1 MNKRKRKSKLAPF
14 VPVTKTTMATPAWR
28 AMSLGARLLYIE
40 LRGRL
45 RNDCLNNGKVFLS
58 CRLAAKA
65 IGVRPGSIARWYM
78 ENEYFGF
85 LRKTGEGFLGVDGRG
100 IAARYRF
107 TEFRCEDQPS
117 TRDFEKWNGKP
128 FVFTPRRPSRKKQN
142 PVTPN
147 VTPRVAK
154 RHIRRGSD
162 GRAVCVAKRHIDF
175 AARCVAKRHTS
186 RSANRESP
194 NLDQGSLTARALAQ
208 AGDAGSSPA
217 PVAKPDLVTMVL
229 EIVDAQL
236 GTAANPLHPW
246 NWPGRPDGIRLHSG
260 CEAAWM
266 EKGTPKSKEPYDE
279 PATMPAPERP
289 SAPDTP
295 VPVPERTSNGG
306 APPSLP
312 PTVGKPVLSS
322 RDIQQEKEWVLDQE
336 RWVYSRA
343 DIAAGKLDEALRAR
357 LRKKVPPE
365 LVEIEFKRVMGVIA
379 AK

>member
-28 AMSLGARLLYIE
+28 AMSLGARMLYIE

-65 IGVRPGSIARWYM
+65 IGVRPGSVARWYM
-78 ENEYFGF
+78 ENEHFGF

-142 PVTPN
+142 PVTPR

-162 GRAVCVAKRHIDF
+162 GRAVCVAKRHIDS
-175 AARCVAKRHTS
+175 APRCVAKRHTS
-186 RSANRESP
+186 RSASREGP

-217 PVAKPDLVTMVL
+217 PDTKPDLTTMVL
-229 EIVDAQL
+229 EIVHAQL
-236 GTAANPLHPW
+236 VELEMCRTR
-246 NWPGRPDGIRLHSG
+246 RPVVPHN
-260 CEAAWM
+260 
-266 EKGTPKSKEPYDE
+266 EPV
-279 PATMPAPERP
+279 AVSASERTSP
-289 SAPDTP
+289 PDTP
-295 VPVPERTSNGG
+295 MSVPERANGSPTSIEPG
-306 APPSLP
+306 P
-312 PTVGKPVLSS
+312 KEESS
-322 RDIQQEKEWVLDQE
+322 PQQVRRRAEWWDDQ
-336 RWVYSRA
+336 VYRVFSPA
-343 DIAAGKLDEALRAR
+343 QIAAGLHDEALRRR
-357 LRKKVPPE
+357 LAEDGVSPE
-365 LVEIEFKRVMGVIA
+365 RIEIEFQRVMKAVRS
-379 AK
+379 